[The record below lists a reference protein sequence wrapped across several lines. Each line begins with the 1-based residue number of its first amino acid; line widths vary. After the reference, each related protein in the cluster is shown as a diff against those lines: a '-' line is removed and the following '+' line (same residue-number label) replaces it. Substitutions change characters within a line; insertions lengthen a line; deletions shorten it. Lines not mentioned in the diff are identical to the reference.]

1 MTVLFLYFKK
11 AICRRYKNHNN
22 KTGIKSLIL
31 EFLISLFTRTNLQ
44 HVESILAARVCIMVW
59 SIDTLQSSNNLY
71 TYKWY
76 MIITLC
82 SFKD

>member
-11 AICRRYKNHNN
+11 VICRRYKNHNN

-31 EFLISLFTRTNLQ
+31 ELLISLFTRTNLQ
-44 HVESILAARVCIMVW
+44 HVERILAARVCIMVW

-71 TYKWY
+71 TYEWY